1 MSDTASPGQYRCGFI
16 ALIGRPNV
24 GKSTLLNTL
33 VGEKLAIVTPK
44 PQTTRT
50 RLIGIKTLS
59 QAQLIFVDTPGIHG
73 HAGSL
78 LNRRMVEL
86 ALGALQETDAV
97 LFLVDAQR
105 GIVDGDEKIAARL
118 SGLSTPVIGV
128 VNKID
133 LLPRPALLPVLGRL
147 AGLLPG
153 REVVPVSALHD
164 TNTAELLS
172 TLIQPLPVG
181 PALYPSDELT
191 DQSERMLAQEMIR
204 EQLFFNTQQEIPYA
218 TAAVVEEFTERP
230 DKSLLKVDD
239 DDHLSKKRSSS
250 TLLVIRAAIH
260 VERASQKPIVIGR
273 GGTRLKKIGQAARRR
288 LEAFFGCK
296 VFLELFVKVSK
307 GWTNRPGMLH
317 ELGLSDVSTRR
328 A

>member
-50 RLIGIKTLS
+50 RLIGVKTLS
-59 QAQLIFVDTPGIHG
+59 QAQLIFVDTPGIHR

-133 LLPRPALLPVLGRL
+133 VLPRPALLPVLDRL

-218 TAAVVEEFTERP
+218 TAAVIEEFTERP
-230 DKSLLKVDD
+230 DKSLLV
-239 DDHLSKKRSSS
+239 
-250 TLLVIRAAIH
+250 VRAAIH

>member
-50 RLIGIKTLS
+50 RLIGVKTLS
-59 QAQLIFVDTPGIHG
+59 QTQLIFVDTPGIHN

-78 LNRRMVEL
+78 LNRHMVEL
-86 ALGALQETDAV
+86 ALGALQETDMV

-118 SGLSTPVIGV
+118 SRLSTPVIGV

-133 LLPRPALLPVLGRL
+133 LLPRPALLPVLDRL

-218 TAAVVEEFTERP
+218 TAAVIEEFTERP
-230 DKSLLKVDD
+230 DKS
-239 DDHLSKKRSSS
+239 
-250 TLLVIRAAIH
+250 LLVIRAAIH
-260 VERASQKPIVIGR
+260 VERASQKPIVIGK
-273 GGTRLKKIGQAARRR
+273 GGTRLKQIGQAARRR

>member
-1 MSDTASPGQYRCGFI
+1 MSEPQYQCGFI

-50 RLIGIKTLS
+50 RLTGVKTLP
-59 QAQLIFVDTPGIHG
+59 QAQLIFVDTPGIHT
-73 HAGSL
+73 HTGSL
-78 LNRRMVEL
+78 LNRHMVEL
-86 ALGALQETDAV
+86 ALGAVQETDMV
-97 LFLVDAQR
+97 LFLVDGQR

-118 SGLSTPVIGV
+118 SALSTPVIGV

-133 LLPRPALLPVLGRL
+133 LVPRPALLPVLERL
-147 AGLLPG
+147 AGLLPE
-153 REVVPVSALHD
+153 REIIPVSALHD

-191 DQSERMLAQEMIR
+191 DQSERLLAQEMIR
-204 EQLFFNTQQEIPYA
+204 EQLFFHTQQEIPYA
-218 TAAVVEEFTERP
+218 TAAVVEEFTERA
-230 DKSLLKVDD
+230 DKSLLI
-239 DDHLSKKRSSS
+239 
-250 TLLVIRAAIH
+250 IRAAIH
-260 VERASQKPIVIGR
+260 VERVSQKVIVIGK
-273 GGTRLKKIGQAARRR
+273 GGTQLKKIGQAARRR
-288 LEAFFGCK
+288 MEAFFGCK

-307 GWTNRPGMLH
+307 GWTNRPGMLQ
-317 ELGLSDVSTRR
+317 ELGLS
-328 A
+328 

>member
-1 MSDTASPGQYRCGFI
+1 VSDSTPAGPYRCGFI

-50 RLIGIKTLS
+50 RLSGIKTLS
-59 QAQLIFVDTPGIHG
+59 QAQLIFVDTPGIHS

-78 LNRRMVEL
+78 LNRHMVEL

-133 LLPRPALLPVLGRL
+133 LLPRPALLPVLDRL

-218 TAAVVEEFTERP
+218 TAAVIEEFTERP
-230 DKSLLKVDD
+230 DKSLLV
-239 DDHLSKKRSSS
+239 
-250 TLLVIRAAIH
+250 VRAAIH

-273 GGTRLKKIGQAARRR
+273 GGARLKKIGQAARRR

>member
-50 RLIGIKTLS
+50 RLIGVKTLS
-59 QAQLIFVDTPGIHG
+59 QTQLIFVDTPGIHN
-73 HAGSL
+73 HTGSL
-78 LNRRMVEL
+78 LNRHMVEL
-86 ALGALQETDAV
+86 ALGALQETDMV

-118 SGLSTPVIGV
+118 SRLSTPVIGV
-128 VNKID
+128 ANKID
-133 LLPRPALLPVLGRL
+133 LLPRPALLPVLDRL

-218 TAAVVEEFTERP
+218 TAAVIEEFTERP
-230 DKSLLKVDD
+230 DKS
-239 DDHLSKKRSSS
+239 
-250 TLLVIRAAIH
+250 LLVIRAAIH
-260 VERASQKPIVIGR
+260 VERASQKPIVIGK
-273 GGTRLKKIGQAARRR
+273 GGTRLKQIGQAARRR

>member
-59 QAQLIFVDTPGIHG
+59 QAQLIFVDTPGIHR

-133 LLPRPALLPVLGRL
+133 VLPRPALLPVLDRL

-218 TAAVVEEFTERP
+218 TAAIIEEFTERP
-230 DKSLLKVDD
+230 DRRLF
-239 DDHLSKKRSSS
+239 
-250 TLLVIRAAIH
+250 VIRAAIH
-260 VERASQKPIVIGR
+260 VERASQKAIVIGR
-273 GGTRLKKIGQAARRR
+273 GGARLKKIGQAARRR

>member
-50 RLIGIKTLS
+50 RLIGVKTLS
-59 QAQLIFVDTPGIHG
+59 QTQLIFVDTPGIHN

-78 LNRRMVEL
+78 LNRHMVEL
-86 ALGALQETDAV
+86 ALGALQETDMV

-118 SGLSTPVIGV
+118 SHLSTPVIGV

-133 LLPRPALLPVLGRL
+133 LLPRPALLPVLDRL

-153 REVVPVSALHD
+153 REIVPVSALHD

-218 TAAVVEEFTERP
+218 TAAIVEEFTERA
-230 DKSLLKVDD
+230 DRKFKVDD
-239 DDHLSKKRSSS
+239 DDHLSRKRSSS

-260 VERASQKPIVIGR
+260 VERASQKPIVIGK
-273 GGTRLKKIGQAARRR
+273 GGARLKQIGQAARRR

>member
-118 SGLSTPVIGV
+118 SSLSTPVIGV

-133 LLPRPALLPVLGRL
+133 LLPRPALLPVLDRL

-172 TLIQPLPVG
+172 ILLQPLPVG

-218 TAAVVEEFTERP
+218 TAAVIEEFTERP
-230 DKSLLKVDD
+230 D
-239 DDHLSKKRSSS
+239 RR
-250 TLLVIRAAIH
+250 LLVIRAAIH